1 MRIMN
6 TNLRYLL
13 WFSVP
18 IYFLS
23 VNAAADV
30 YITINSP
37 DAFVISNQSS
47 SDAEYVI
54 TETSSH
60 EKNIKSRQLQ
70 QLPYQKEVMSAAK
83 ATAIDPALIHAII
96 AAESQH
102 QANALSQK
110 GAAGLM
116 QLMPETAKRF
126 NIKNRYNPQQNIMAG
141 SMYLNELSKQFNG
154 DLQLTIA
161 AYNAGP
167 GSVKKYGDQIP
178 PFSETQKYVPKVI
191 KLYREFSKQ

>member
-60 EKNIKSRQLQ
+60 ETSIKGRQLQ
-70 QLPYQKEVMSAAK
+70 RLPYQKEVMSAAK

-167 GSVKKYGDQIP
+167 GSVKKYGGHIP